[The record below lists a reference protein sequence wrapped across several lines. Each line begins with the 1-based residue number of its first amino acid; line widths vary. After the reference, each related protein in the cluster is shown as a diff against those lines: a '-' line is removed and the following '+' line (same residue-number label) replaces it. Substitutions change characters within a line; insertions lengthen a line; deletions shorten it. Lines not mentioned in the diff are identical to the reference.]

1 MVFPAPFLN
10 SMTLFNFPQKRI
22 EEINVQQSG
31 VLNILSSARSS
42 LTEAK
47 SALGLLQESK
57 EVKS

>member
-1 MVFPAPFLN
+1 M
-10 SMTLFNFPQKRI
+10 LFNFPQKRI